1 MIGVLTRFVGELR
14 QVGIPVSMVESIDAA
29 RAVEHVSL
37 EDRQALRH
45 SLAACLVKNSHH
57 LDAFDTAFDAFFSA
71 RAPVELDPEMVA
83 ESAPSEDGAGAG
95 EADIANLVDSLLGA
109 LAAGEWDSVRFIAR
123 QSVGLLAG
131 MQPGR
136 PVGGR
141 YYLYRVLSRLGV
153 EGYLDRLMEDHPGV
167 KGLDRR
173 LLEDDYRER
182 VQRFEEEVKNEIQR
196 RLVEDR
202 GPEAVAQ
209 TTRQTLLEDIDLAHA
224 GRADIERMERVIQP
238 LARKL
243 ASRLAQRRRHLR
255 KGRLDVRNTVRH
267 SLSTG
272 GSLAE
277 PRFRA
282 PRISKPEIVL
292 LCDIS
297 GSVAAFAHFTMQ
309 FTYAMSSQFSRVRAF
324 AFVDGVDEVTG
335 FFAPGVDFH
344 DSIVRLGREADV
356 VHFDGHSD
364 YGNVLENFWD
374 RYSDSLT
381 PRTNLIITGDAR
393 TNYRPAATAVLAR
406 MADRSRAT
414 YWLNPEPK
422 RFWNTGDSV
431 MQGYDDLCDGVFEV
445 RTLRQLEA
453 FIEELTVATATHS
466 RVSRSDFSGR

>member
-1 MIGVLTRFVGELR
+1 MIGVLTRFVDELR

-29 RAVEHVSL
+29 RAIEHVPL

-45 SLAACLVKNSHH
+45 SLAACLVKNPHH
-57 LDAFDTAFDAFFSA
+57 LDAFDAAFDAFFA
-71 RAPVELDPEMVA
+71 VQTGRQPPPTPVPDPDAGGGAPGAGGDLDVEL
-83 ESAPSEDGAGAG
+83 
-95 EADIANLVDSLLGA
+95 LVTGLLGA
-109 LAAGEWDSVRFIAR
+109 LAEGEWGTVRLIA
-123 QSVGLLAG
+123 QQAVGRLAG
-131 MQPGR
+131 LQPGR

-141 YYLYRVLSRLGV
+141 YYLYRVLSRLAVDGFL
-153 EGYLDRLMEDHPGV
+153 ERLMERHPEV
-167 KGLDRR
+167 SGLDRR
-173 LLEDDYRER
+173 MLEDEYRDR
-182 VQRFEEEVKNEIQR
+182 INRFEAAVRDEIQR

-202 GPEAVAQ
+202 GSEAVAQ

-224 GRADIERMERVIQP
+224 GRVEIERMERVIQP

-255 KGRLDVRNTVRH
+255 RGRLDVRSTVRH
-267 SLSTG
+267 SLSSG

-309 FTYAMSSQFSRVRAF
+309 LTYAMSSQFSRVRAF

-335 FFAPGVDFH
+335 CFQPGVDFH
-344 DSIVRLGREADV
+344 ESVQRITQEADV

-364 YGNVLENFWD
+364 YGNVFESFAE
-374 RYSDSLT
+374 RYDEAVS
-381 PRTNLIITGDAR
+381 PRSNLIITGDGR
-393 TNYRPAATAVLAR
+393 TNYRPSGATMLAAL
-406 MADRSRAT
+406 ADRARAT

-431 MQGYDDLCDGVFEV
+431 MREYEGLCDGVFEV
-445 RTLRQLEA
+445 RTLRQLEL
-453 FIEELTVATATHS
+453 FIEELSVASAVHS
-466 RVSRSDFSGR
+466 RTVKV